1 MFNPHFLTTYP
12 QSHIS
17 QPRNL
22 PHSTSATDGKKHP
35 RISKATLSDVQP
47 THPHN
52 SPTFHN
58 LATYHTQP
66 VRLTIRSTHA
76 SSQHFLM
83 FNPHFLTTYHY
94 VTSSQLTHNPT
105 LHNLAT
111 YHTQPVRLTA
121 RSTHASSQHFLM
133 FNPHIL
139 TTYHTL
145 CQPTSTLPHNSPTFH
160 NLATYQ
166 LCGR

>member
-1 MFNPHFLTTYP
+1 MGLSHWRRQGGLMFNPHFLTTYP

-83 FNPHFLTTYHY
+83 FNPHFLTTHPQSH
-94 VTSSQLTHNPT
+94 TSQPRNLPHSTSATDGKKHPRISKAT
-105 LHNLAT
+105 LSDV
-111 YHTQPVRLTA
+111 QP
-121 RSTHASSQHFLM
+121 
-133 FNPHIL
+133 
-139 TTYHTL
+139 
-145 CQPTSTLPHNSPTFH
+145 TLPHN
-160 NLATYQ
+160 
-166 LCGR
+166 